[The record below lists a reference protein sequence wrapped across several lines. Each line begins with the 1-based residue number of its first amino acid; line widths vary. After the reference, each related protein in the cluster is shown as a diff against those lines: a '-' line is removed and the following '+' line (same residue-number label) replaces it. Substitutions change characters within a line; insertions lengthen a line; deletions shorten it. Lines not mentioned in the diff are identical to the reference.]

1 MRNAEIK
8 RETLETRIE
17 IKINLDGT
25 GKGNVQTGIK
35 FLDHQLLT
43 LSKHSLIDLDIKA
56 EGDLT
61 HHIIEDVALTLGEAL
76 TKALGKKEGIFRF
89 GWAITPMDDA
99 LVLVSIDIGGRS
111 YVNLDLNLTESNIE
125 NMEPEDIEHFL
136 FSFAQAAKM
145 NLHMKIL
152 YGENNHHKVEA
163 LFKALALSLRQ
174 AVNIDPRRGEREIP
188 SLKGA
193 L

>member
-1 MRNAEIK
+1 MRTAEVK

-25 GKGNVQTGIK
+25 GKGNIQTGIK

-61 HHIIEDVALTLGEAL
+61 HHIIEDVALTMGEAL

-99 LVLVSIDIGGRS
+99 LAIVSIDISGRS

-125 NMEPEDIEHFL
+125 NMETEDIEHFL
-136 FSFAQAAKM
+136 FSFAQTAKM

-152 YGENNHHKVEA
+152 YGDNNHHKVEA
-163 LFKALALSLRQ
+163 LFKALALSLKQ
-174 AVNIDPRRGEREIP
+174 AVSIDPKRGKGEIP

>member
-1 MRNAEIK
+1 MRTAEIK
-8 RETLETRIE
+8 RETLETKIE

-25 GKGNVQTGIK
+25 GKGNVNTGIK

-61 HHIIEDVALTLGEAL
+61 HHVIEDVALALGDAL

-99 LVLVSIDIGGRS
+99 LVLVSIDISGRS
-111 YVNLDLNLTESNIE
+111 YVNLDLTLTESNIE
-125 NMEPEDIEHFL
+125 GMEPEDIEHFL
-136 FSFAQAAKM
+136 FSLAQTAKM

-152 YGENNHHKVEA
+152 YGDNNHHKVEA

-174 AVNIDPRRGEREIP
+174 AVSLDPRRESEVP

>member
-1 MRNAEIK
+1 MRTAEVK
-8 RETLETRIE
+8 RETLETKIE

-25 GKGNVQTGIK
+25 GKGNIQTGIK
-35 FLDHQLLT
+35 FLNHQLLT
-43 LSKHSLIDLDIKA
+43 LSKHSLIDFDIKA
-56 EGDLT
+56 EGDLS

-76 TKALGKKEGIFRF
+76 TKALGKKKGIFRF

-111 YVNLDLNLTESNIE
+111 YVNLDLNLTESTIE
-125 NMEPEDIEHFL
+125 DMETEDIEHFL
-136 FSFAQAAKM
+136 LSFAQTAKM
-145 NLHMKIL
+145 NLHTKIL
-152 YGENNHHKVEA
+152 YGDNNHHKVEA

-174 AVNIDPRRGEREIP
+174 AVGIDPRRGEGEVP